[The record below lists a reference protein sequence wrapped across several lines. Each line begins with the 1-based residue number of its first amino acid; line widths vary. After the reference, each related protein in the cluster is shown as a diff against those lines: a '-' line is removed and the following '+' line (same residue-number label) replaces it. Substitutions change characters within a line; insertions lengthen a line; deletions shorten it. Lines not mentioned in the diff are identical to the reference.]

1 MMSASDCIVSKPG
14 GLTVSEALAKNLPM
28 LLFDRIVT
36 IPPYGFVEDM
46 ADLPDEFEHEPVL
59 GLASGSDGLKLTR
72 RILGN
77 APDYLSDD
85 GILICE
91 VGNSM
96 VHDHRTND
104 KSI

>member
-1 MMSASDCIVSKPG
+1 
-14 GLTVSEALAKNLPM
+14 
-28 LLFDRIVT
+28 
-36 IPPYGFVEDM
+36 M
-46 ADLPDEFEHEPVL
+46 ADLPEEYEHEPVL

-96 VHDHRTND
+96 VHLMEQYPDIAVYGLSLITAATG
-104 KSI
+104 SLC